1 MTITYG
7 TPGKIDM
14 AEISGELAD
23 DIKGEPGPWT
33 LYEAS
38 SYKGDYVHD
47 HTIQIVYCGGRAGIA
62 LCGNGSSGHTSWT
75 DCKDPADALLRYLE
89 NDMSN

>member
-1 MTITYG
+1 MTVTYG
-7 TPGKIDM
+7 APRKINM
-14 AEISGELAD
+14 AEISGELAAD
-23 DIKGEPGPWT
+23 VKGEPDPWM
-33 LYEAS
+33 LYEATA
-38 SYKGDYVHD
+38 YKGDRVHD